1 MRFIIFL
8 AGFLLFN
15 GAGLYGFTE
24 WQSYMSDAGRTASLN
39 QSLRQIGQ
47 SGLSMPNPPDLA
59 PASLAASVGFSIML
73 LGCALIAAGRPGH
86 RIQLREP

>member
-1 MRFIIFL
+1 MRIITFL
-8 AGFLLFN
+8 AGFLLFH
-15 GAGLYGFTE
+15 GAGLYGYTE

-47 SGLSMPNPPDLA
+47 SGLSMPNPPNLA
-59 PASLAASVGFSIML
+59 PAGLAASVGFSIML
-73 LGCALIAAGRPGH
+73 LGCALIAAGRPGN